1 VTKELTT
8 TNTIV
13 MKPLLLLLFFSLSS
27 GLFSQSQNAEIVQ
40 SKSPQT
46 KSEKMLGSW
55 YMYHGNHQ
63 ISERYSLIS
72 GFQLRTYETVNNH
85 NLSFGYFGVARSL
98 KNNVSVAL
106 KYGYLEIDRSIEFTD
121 QPNAIEHRLMEH
133 LTHKF
138 TLKDHKVLQRL
149 QLEHRF
155 IHFVDTNTTQHRLRY
170 RLGYQYGLSSLLTFD
185 INNEFFFHHDRKSY
199 RENRFYAGFNV
210 KTSSHTKLKVGYMKQ
225 FINEQYLDRLQIGL
239 ILTTNFR

>member
-1 VTKELTT
+1 
-8 TNTIV
+8 
-13 MKPLLLLLFFSLSS
+13 MKPLLLLLYFSFSLAS
-27 GLFSQSQNAEIVQ
+27 FSQILKVETSQK
-40 SKSPQT
+40 KSTQT
-46 KSEKMLGSW
+46 QSEKMLGSW

-72 GFQLRTYETVNNH
+72 GFQLRTYEAINNH

-98 KNNVSVAL
+98 KNNLSVAL

-138 TLKDHKVLQRL
+138 SLKDHKILQRV

-155 IHFVDTNTTQHRLRY
+155 IHFVTTNTTQHRLRY
-170 RLGYQYGLSSLLTFD
+170 RLGYQYGLNKLLTFD

-199 RENRFYAGFNV
+199 RENRFYTSFNV
-210 KTSSHTKLKVGYMKQ
+210 KTSAHTKLKVGYMKQ

-239 ILTTNFR
+239 ILSTDFR